1 MKIEVKN
8 LSKSFNGKDI
18 IHNVNIIF
26 ESGKVYG
33 LIGQNG
39 SGKSVFLKLLCGFYF
54 PTEGK
59 IFYDNKDFNAEK
71 SFPPSVRALIES
83 PDFIPELTGFENLKL
98 LASIQNKII
107 DEDIMKAMQIVN
119 ILEAKNKK
127 YGKYSLGMKQKL
139 GLAQVIMENPQVL
152 LFDEPLNGIEDETA
166 KKFRDYLREEKKK
179 GKLIIVASHIKE
191 DIQYLCDEVYKFENG
206 KLEKYDEKKIRE

>member
-1 MKIEVKN
+1 
-8 LSKSFNGKDI
+8 
-18 IHNVNIIF
+18 
-26 ESGKVYG
+26 
-33 LIGQNG
+33 
-39 SGKSVFLKLLCGFYF
+39 
-54 PTEGK
+54 
-59 IFYDNKDFNAEK
+59 
-71 SFPPSVRALIES
+71 
-83 PDFIPELTGFENLKL
+83 
-98 LASIQNKII
+98 
-107 DEDIMKAMQIVN
+107 MKAMQIVN